1 MPPTRCH
8 DCPLRLSN
16 GILHRPARPVSAC
29 RLGLRHAAAHAP
41 GLRLTCIDAHAA
53 RPWESEVEGPPAA
66 SLCVLLDGCMD
77 TALRG
82 ARALRIGSG
91 MCAFMQS
98 SERSAGFNHM
108 HAGRRFRLVGIHLA
122 PAPCWPQAAPW
133 PRRPAPRALPASA
146 ISAKPSAS
154 TPAAPRRRG
163 RWPASGRLWIG
174 WRSNR
179 RIGRPGGCAPEAAGG
194 LRARAGFLPLPRA
207 DYPQVFPDLIARF
220 AVFTGAAGRLP
231 V

>member
-29 RLGLRHAAAHAP
+29 RLGLRHAAAHARRRAAADVHRRTRRAP
-41 GLRLTCIDAHAA
+41 VGKRSGRAA
-53 RPWESEVEGPPAA
+53 RGQPVRAARWLHGHRPARRSGA
-66 SLCVLLDGCMD
+66 AHRQRHVRLH
-77 TALRG
+77 AKQRAQRG
-82 ARALRIGSG
+82 LQPHARG
-91 MCAFMQS
+91 
-98 SERSAGFNHM
+98 
-108 HAGRRFRLVGIHLA
+108 
-122 PAPCWPQAAPW
+122 PCWPQAAPW

-179 RIGRPGGCAPEAAGG
+179 RIGRPGGCTPEAAGG
-194 LRARAGFLPLPRA
+194 LRARAGFLPLPRVG
-207 DYPQVFPDLIARF
+207 YPQVFPDLIARF
-220 AVFTGAAGRLP
+220 AVFTGAAGGLP

>member
-1 MPPTRCH
+1 MTAPCAFQMESFIGQPGLYLPADWACGM
-8 DCPLRLSN
+8 RL
-16 GILHRPARPVSAC
+16 HTPVA
-29 RLGLRHAAAHAP
+29 

-122 PAPCWPQAAPW
+122 PEMAQALPADLRSAWQPPRATAHASATLLRAARDLFTCSLPEGPARRLWLTPRRWRRWPCLPIKAPAKAASSDPQTRAQAAPM
-133 PRRPAPRALPASA
+133 PPTCRACA
-146 ISAKPSAS
+146 AS
-154 TPAAPRRRG
+154 TPCCNSTANSRG
-163 RWPASGRLWIG
+163 RRPNWPA
-174 WRSNR
+174 
-179 RIGRPGGCAPEAAGG
+179 
-194 LRARAGFLPLPRA
+194 
-207 DYPQVFPDLIARF
+207 
-220 AVFTGAAGRLP
+220 
-231 V
+231 